1 MQTLVSKSTLFQETR
16 TAEDSAPE
24 PGQAP
29 AVRGE
34 VGCEPESLADDCAGS
49 VSVEVALSI
58 GVLVVFV
65 SLLVGALAAVAA
77 YISVIDTAGAAAR
90 AASLG
95 LEYTPERGSVT
106 TFEEGEFIRAVATI
120 NAGLMEV
127 SYEAKFPREF
137 VE

>member
-1 MQTLVSKSTLFQETR
+1 MQTLFSKSTTSQQTW

-24 PGQAP
+24 PDPAP
-29 AVRGE
+29 AARAE
-34 VGCEPESLADDCAGS
+34 AGCGRESLADDCAGS

-58 GVLVVFV
+58 GALVVFV
-65 SLLVGALAAVAA
+65 SLLVGALAVVAA

-95 LEYTPERGSVT
+95 LEYAPERGSVT

>member
-1 MQTLVSKSTLFQETR
+1 M
-16 TAEDSAPE
+16 
-24 PGQAP
+24 
-29 AVRGE
+29 
-34 VGCEPESLADDCAGS
+34 
-49 VSVEVALSI
+49 EVALSI
-58 GVLVVFV
+58 GALVVFV